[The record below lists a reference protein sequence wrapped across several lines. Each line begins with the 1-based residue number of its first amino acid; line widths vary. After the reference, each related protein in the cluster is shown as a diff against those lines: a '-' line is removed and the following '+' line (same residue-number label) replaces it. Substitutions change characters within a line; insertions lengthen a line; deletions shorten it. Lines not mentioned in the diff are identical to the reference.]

1 MEVILDTRN
10 QLTFLEKDVI
20 LMGFGK
26 RVCELLAVIA
36 SLLLI
41 GKSKGAEEVYEPYSL
56 FKTKSNHGADP
67 QGRCP
72 KGRGPGLLRRPEC
85 DE

>member
-41 GKSKGAEEVYEPYSL
+41 GALVWYL
-56 FKTKSNHGADP
+56 P
-67 QGRCP
+67 QVSET
-72 KGRGPGLLRRPEC
+72 RG
-85 DE
+85 